1 VEVGQIANRKK
12 LEVVYESN
20 DVIVM
25 LAPHEDKL
33 TEMILSIIKKS
44 ADGVTVKE
52 IHSELKTIA
61 SEEKI
66 RKIVNALR
74 NSKIVYSS
82 KGRYFIS
89 QSFERRSSPE

>member
-1 VEVGQIANRKK
+1 VEVGQITDTKK
-12 LEVVYESN
+12 LEVVYQSN
-20 DVIVM
+20 DVVVM

-33 TEMILSIIKKS
+33 TEMILSIIKRS
-44 ADGVTVKE
+44 ASGVTVKE

-66 RKIVNALR
+66 RRIINALR

-89 QSFERRSSPE
+89 PSFERRSSPG